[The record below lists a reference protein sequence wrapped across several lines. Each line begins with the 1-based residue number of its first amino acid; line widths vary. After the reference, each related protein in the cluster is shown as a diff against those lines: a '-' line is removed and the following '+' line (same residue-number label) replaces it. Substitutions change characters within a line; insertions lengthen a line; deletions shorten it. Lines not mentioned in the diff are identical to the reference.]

1 MKFTCNKDS
10 NATVKSYPTLEDPYY
25 DEWVK
30 VRNVTTDTFEINVG
44 VAGPNG
50 QHTHT
55 FVPEC
60 KLTPTSGAY
69 NPTTGV
75 MTITIPN
82 HGFVAGDEIKVDDNT
97 FRFTCLEDFNTSY
110 HDYPRATDPI
120 SGQWVKIYNVTT
132 NTFDI
137 QVLNSV
143 PSTNTTAHTF
153 ISAVANSITR
163 STIKKQT
170 GVITFNTNNRDAA
183 ITHQYAH
190 SFVSASATAVIA
202 GGNYAHT
209 FVQATS
215 GAVKTGGDYV
225 HTFVNAKP
233 TSVKY
238 GYTHLYTG
246 NAITNPVTRGLITS
260 GGHAYDRLA
269 DAGRLIRANLDFI
282 ATTAYGRMLAV
293 NPNFDGD
300 LYKRK
305 CIRDTKLISEAVA
318 NNIEFGGND
327 GVYDA
332 ANFYV

>member
-55 FVPEC
+55 FVPEG

-97 FRFTCLEDFNTSY
+97 FKFTCLEDFNTSY

-163 STIKKQT
+163 SAIKKQT

-202 GGNYAHT
+202 GGNYTHT
-209 FVQATS
+209 FVQATA

-225 HTFVNAKP
+225 HIH
-233 TSVKY
+233 SSM
-238 GYTHLYTG
+238 L
-246 NAITNPVTRGLITS
+246 
-260 GGHAYDRLA
+260 
-269 DAGRLIRANLDFI
+269 NL
-282 ATTAYGRMLAV
+282 L
-293 NPNFDGD
+293 
-300 LYKRK
+300 L
-305 CIRDTKLISEAVA
+305 
-318 NNIEFGGND
+318 
-327 GVYDA
+327 
-332 ANFYV
+332 